1 MVKYPPASAGE
12 VRNVGSVPGLGRSRG
27 GGYGNPLQY
36 SCLDNPLDR
45 GGQHPMVHRVAKS
58 QTWPKL
64 YIALAIALGQEMCSH
79 KSHNKVTVVVVNVVA
94 FSFFILGVTVIKMCT
109 LGENSTHLYEGYSQK
124 LYESVMFKYH
134 KNTRYFYFL
143 SKLLVCNYWN
153 HVYKIH

>member
-1 MVKYPPASAGE
+1 MATHSSILAWIIPWTEEPSILWSIASQR
-12 VRNVGSVPGLGRSRG
+12 VRHDQSNL
-27 GGYGNPLQY
+27 
-36 SCLDNPLDR
+36 
-45 GGQHPMVHRVAKS
+45 
-58 QTWPKL
+58 
-64 YIALAIALGQEMCSH
+64 ALAIALGQEMCSH

-143 SKLLVCNYWN
+143 YKLLVCNY
-153 HVYKIH
+153 

>member
-1 MVKYPPASAGE
+1 MWVQSLGYEDLVEEDMATHSSILDWIIPWTEEPSILWSIASQR
-12 VRNVGSVPGLGRSRG
+12 VRHDQSNL
-27 GGYGNPLQY
+27 
-36 SCLDNPLDR
+36 
-45 GGQHPMVHRVAKS
+45 
-58 QTWPKL
+58 
-64 YIALAIALGQEMCSH
+64 ALAIALGQEMCSH

-143 SKLLVCNYWN
+143 YKLLVCNY
-153 HVYKIH
+153 